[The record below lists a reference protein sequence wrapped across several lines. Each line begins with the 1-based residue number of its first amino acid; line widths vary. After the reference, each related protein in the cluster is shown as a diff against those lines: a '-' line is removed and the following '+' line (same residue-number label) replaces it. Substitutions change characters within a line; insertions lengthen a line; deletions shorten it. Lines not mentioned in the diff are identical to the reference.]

1 METKNRTR
9 KRTCLDN
16 LGIMVINGSENK
28 ELNSEIIK
36 WKWQPLPMLRAW
48 SISLCFQQKREK
60 LIRLS
65 EIPSDSIPLLL

>member
-36 WKWQPLPMLRAW
+36 
-48 SISLCFQQKREK
+48 
-60 LIRLS
+60 
-65 EIPSDSIPLLL
+65 